1 MKKSKI
7 QYDDRVIEVRWDF
20 ELQAWRFMRLR
31 DDKPDGNH
39 RDVVEKVVQTIL
51 DPVSQ
56 SDLLKRCPSI
66 RTKWKARAAMTNPAP
81 TANSRPAIRPPPYNF
96 PPPNLSF
103 PTAPHWQGASIG
115 YGFAKVSGPPTV
127 DGWNR

>member
-20 ELQAWRFMRLR
+20 SQHAWRFMRLR

-56 SDLLKRCPSI
+56 SDV
-66 RTKWKARAAMTNPAP
+66 RAAST
-81 TANSRPAIRPPPYNF
+81 
-96 PPPNLSF
+96 
-103 PTAPHWQGASIG
+103 
-115 YGFAKVSGPPTV
+115 
-127 DGWNR
+127 

>member
-56 SDLLKRCPSI
+56 SDVC
-66 RTKWKARAAMTNPAP
+66 AAST
-81 TANSRPAIRPPPYNF
+81 
-96 PPPNLSF
+96 
-103 PTAPHWQGASIG
+103 
-115 YGFAKVSGPPTV
+115 
-127 DGWNR
+127 